1 MIGTIARVATVVL
14 AVAYP
19 IVVYLGLLRLSAR
32 SVGALLLAMALVL
45 WLSRARAY
53 DAAALRSALVPLL
66 PTVAGAAITTI
77 TAERWAL
84 LVVPVVINLGLLAT
98 FGASLRAG
106 RVPTIERFARLQEP
120 SLSPA
125 QQAHCRG
132 VTKVWIGFF
141 AANAVLSGAL
151 AIAAPFEWWAA
162 WCGGLAYAC
171 IGLLVAGEWIVRRR
185 RFGPG
190 TPRPGT
196 PRPGTPREGAS

>member
-1 MIGTIARVATVVL
+1 MIATIARVATVIL

-32 SVGALLLAMALVL
+32 SVAALLLGLVVVL

-53 DAAALRSALVPLL
+53 DAKALRSALVPLL
-66 PTVAGAAITTI
+66 PTVAGAAITMI

-84 LVVPVVINLGLLAT
+84 LAVPVVINLGLLTT
-98 FGASLRAG
+98 FGASLGTG
-106 RVPTIERFARLQEP
+106 RMPTIERFARLQEP
-120 SLSPA
+120 TLSEA
-125 QQAHCRG
+125 QVAHCRG

-141 AANAVLSGAL
+141 ATNAVFSGAL
-151 AIAAPFEWWAA
+151 AVAAPFEWWAA

-185 RFGPG
+185 RFGA
-190 TPRPGT
+190 THRK
-196 PRPGTPREGAS
+196 AHA